1 MRLTGGTDRGR
12 KLRGPRGT
20 GTRPTASRV
29 RQAIFNILGPPSPDA
44 PVLDLYAGTGALG
57 IEALSRGAPKA
68 VFVERDQRAL
78 AALGRNLR
86 ELGLDSRA
94 VIAGGSVHSVLPR
107 LDPAEVGGGFA
118 WVFVDPPYASD
129 EAERT
134 LAALAGCG
142 ALASGAVVIVEHDK
156 RNVPPDAAGELHLVD
171 RRYYGDTGVS
181 FFRRTTGL
189 A

>member
-12 KLRGPRGT
+12 KLRGPRGN

-29 RQAIFNILGPPSPDA
+29 RQAIFNILGPPPDA

-57 IEALSRGAPKA
+57 IEALSRGAPTA

-78 AALGRNLR
+78 ASLGRNLR
-86 ELGLDSRA
+86 ELGLDGRSTILSGNVQVA
-94 VIAGGSVHSVLPR
+94 LSR
-107 LDPAEVGGGFA
+107 LDPALEPFA

-134 LAALAGCG
+134 LTALAGCG
-142 ALASGAVVIVEHDK
+142 ALAPGAVVIVEHDK
-156 RNVPPDAAGELHLVD
+156 RNVPPDHAGELHLVD